1 MSSISNTEQINNVLS
16 YVLVKKIMT
25 RVNRTK
31 AYKLG
36 LVDFEGKTKRKP
48 ETTDEKSALSILDKY
63 VFKLKRMLGPRINEL
78 SNFLYVNSL
87 DSNIEDFLTVK
98 GGAQNKASVKRVSDD
113 LIKLKETYDL
123 TSEDLITIMLSE
135 NINAK

>member
-1 MSSISNTEQINNVLS
+1 MTSISNTEQINNVLS

-36 LVDFEGKTKRKP
+36 LVDFEGKTKKTP
-48 ETTDEKSALSILDKY
+48 DTADERSALTILDKY

-87 DSNIEDFLTVK
+87 DSNVEDFLTVK

-113 LIKLKETYDL
+113 LVKLKESHDI
-123 TSEDLITIMLSE
+123 SSDDLIMLILSE
-135 NINAK
+135 QYNAR